1 MGEDTNE
8 MLKTPV
14 LRVKEEQ
21 QLQGKLS
28 DLVKIRRHLIN
39 LIIMVMVWIASS
51 FNYYLI
57 NFQMK
62 YFQGNIFLNSSISSA
77 SEIVA
82 ILLGGLLY
90 QKAGI
95 RATLMAAFG
104 ISILGAIA
112 IMIFGT
118 YKNYIPLMV
127 LSAKFGVSSTFNICY
142 LATA

>member
-1 MGEDTNE
+1 M
-8 MLKTPV
+8 

-39 LIIMVMVWIASS
+39 LIIMVLVWIASS
-51 FNYYLI
+51 FNYFLI

-62 YFQGNIFLNSSISSA
+62 YFEGNIFLNCSISSA

-82 ILLGGLLY
+82 YLLGGYLY

-95 RATLMAAFG
+95 HATLMVAFG
-104 ISILGAIA
+104 ISIMGAIA
-112 IMIFGT
+112 IMIFGEN
-118 YKNYIPLMV
+118 KDYIPLMV
-127 LSAKFGVSSTFNICY
+127 LSAKFGVSSTFNISY
-142 LATA
+142 LANA